1 MPTDD
6 ELAANPTGGA
16 RNAKARKRPPPLY
29 DDQKG
34 VTMKR
39 RLIAGAAAL
48 ALFAAVAS
56 PAAADQGPPGSTFP
70 EQPGTNV
77 ATGCDA
83 VLANTGTGEANLAA
97 MANAITTGLITDAC
111 L

>member
-1 MPTDD
+1 
-6 ELAANPTGGA
+6 
-16 RNAKARKRPPPLY
+16 
-29 DDQKG
+29 
-34 VTMKR
+34 MKR
-39 RLIAGAAAL
+39 RLIAGVAAL

-77 ATGCDA
+77 ATGCAA
-83 VLANTGTGEANLAA
+83 VLANTGTGEANMSAGA
-97 MANAITTGLITDAC
+97 TAITTGLIVDAC